1 MQTRNLEVCVYNLNF
16 KPIKKS
22 HFFIGILISLLIAIS
37 FSIISD
43 FMQILDNA
51 SSNTIYVSNFKSDV
65 TKLSETVLIIENE
78 RKSTNDSSLNN
89 FGSDGQ
95 IINASEIRPDLIAA
109 LTSIADTNMD
119 GKISNEEIS
128 ELKIMRLNTDI
139 LKEKLKTLNLRLQSI
154 DCNLNNYI
162 VITNGKYSGTILYNG
177 PFKFTD
183 SNNRR
188 YFGLELYI

>member
-78 RKSTNDSSLNN
+78 RKSTNDSSLNS

-95 IINASEIRPDLIAA
+95 TINASEIRPDLIAA
-109 LTSIADTNMD
+109 LTDMD

-128 ELKIMRLNTDI
+128 ELKIMRLNADI

-162 VITNGKYSGTILYNG
+162 VITQGKYAGTVLYNG
-177 PFKFTD
+177 PFKFID

-188 YFGLELYI
+188 YFGVELYI